1 MLLLTKVPFGGGTSS
16 TFATNSEELQTVKL
30 VMAPLF
36 YFGWMSGMIFFCKSN
51 FQDFSPL
58 QKNQKISV
66 ADFLSVTDLA
76 SHFHLP
82 LSEQAYEEYQ
92 ELQEIVQNIQVTQED
107 KRTMAIHM
115 GTSKICSQKNIVNI
129 STKKYNPQSLSYGFG
144 VPHAATN

>member
-1 MLLLTKVPFGGGTSS
+1 MLLLTKVPSGGGTSS

-107 KRTMAIHM
+107 KEQWQYTWGPAKYAAK
-115 GTSKICSQKNIVNI
+115 KI
-129 STKKYNPQSLSYGFG
+129 L
-144 VPHAATN
+144 